1 MGSESFD
8 PTDHRIGIA
17 TGDQTTLTP
26 SVPSV
31 VLVLCALLLT
41 ACAGTPQT
49 QQWRDSG
56 TADAGTAV
64 ELAAV
69 PFHPQQR
76 YQCGPA
82 ALATLLQWSG
92 VAVTPDELV
101 PQVWVPARRGSFQP
115 EMLAAAR
122 RHDRAPYVLAPELG
136 ALFDELA
143 AGHPVLVLQNLAFGW
158 FPRWHYAVVIGFDP
172 AREEVILR
180 SGTTE
185 RLRTPLALFER
196 TWRRGGYWA
205 VVIPAPGEVPATAAE
220 LDWLAAIVALERAG
234 DSGSAAAAW
243 QAATARWPDSA
254 GAWIGL
260 GNHRFHAG
268 DHAGAAEAF
277 RALLAARP
285 DHAAAHHNL
294 AWALARQG
302 HAEEAERH
310 AEAALRLEPDDERY
324 RETYDTLRRK

>member
-1 MGSESFD
+1 MIRRRAGL
-8 PTDHRIGIA
+8 RLALIA
-17 TGDQTTLTP
+17 A
-26 SVPSV
+26 
-31 VLVLCALLLT
+31 CLLLG
-41 ACAGTPQT
+41 ACAGTPLT
-49 QQWRDSG
+49 QQWRDNG
-56 TADAGTAV
+56 AGETRTAV
-64 ELAAV
+64 ELTAV
-69 PFHPQQR
+69 PFHPQER

-122 RHDRAPYVLAPELG
+122 RHGRAPYVLAPELD
-136 ALFDELA
+136 ALFHELA
-143 AGHPVLVLQNLAFGW
+143 AGHPVLVLQNLAFDW

-196 TWRRGGYWA
+196 TWQRGGHWA
-205 VVIPAPGEVPATAAE
+205 VVIPTPGEVPATAVE
-220 LDWLAAIVALERAG
+220 HDWLSEIIALERTG
-234 DSGSAAAAW
+234 DPGGAAAAW
-243 QAATARWPDSA
+243 QAATTRWPDSA

-260 GNHRFHAG
+260 GNNRYEAG
-268 DHAGAAEAF
+268 DHAGAVEAF
-277 RALLAARP
+277 RALLEARP

-302 HAEEAERH
+302 HADEAVRH
-310 AEAALRLEPDDERY
+310 AEEALRLEPKNDRY
-324 RETYDTLRRK
+324 RETLDTLRRN